1 MPSGV
6 FPDSISSS
14 NDVDTVDDT
23 EVSIIGNIIKKIA
36 TKAER

>member
-6 FPDSISSS
+6 FPDSFSSS
-14 NDVDTVDDT
+14 DVAIVDETD
-23 EVSIIGNIIKKIA
+23 VSIIGIISKKIA